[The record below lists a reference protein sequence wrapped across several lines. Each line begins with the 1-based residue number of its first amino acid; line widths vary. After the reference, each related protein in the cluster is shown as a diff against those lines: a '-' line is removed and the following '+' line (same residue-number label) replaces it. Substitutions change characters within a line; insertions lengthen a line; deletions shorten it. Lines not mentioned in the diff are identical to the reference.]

1 MAQKSP
7 LLRRFAVFSRNTKE
21 ISGDMS
27 YPRIS
32 FYTLTFFRL
41 KTCISLSECTLSDSF
56 FLILFSSQFI
66 YDTEREPQ
74 YHQRVGGVDGAVL
87 VHIAGGETGAFKQL
101 DAHGMTQ
108 RKERVGGID

>member
-32 FYTLTFFRL
+32 FYTLIFFRL
-41 KTCISLSECTLSDSF
+41 KTCISLSECTLMEASF
-56 FLILFSSQFI
+56 CITKIRHGS
-66 YDTEREPQ
+66 
-74 YHQRVGGVDGAVL
+74 GVFAAQKSGVFRL
-87 VHIAGGETGAFKQL
+87 RFML
-101 DAHGMTQ
+101 
-108 RKERVGGID
+108 